1 MKKVLIYLLL
11 LIANV
16 SNAQKMYEELDPEII
31 QEDTTMIVENI
42 TEDTTKTFYH
52 YRISFNDVNTKFD
65 SGDLQTDM
73 TEMFKTKTEFNE
85 IIKQFVF
92 VSTEDIEEY
101 TLRTNL
107 SNHQLTYFKKIII
120 ITK

>member
-92 VSTEDIEEY
+92 VSTEDVEEY

>member
-52 YRISFNDVNTKFD
+52 YRISFNDVNNKFD

-92 VSTEDIEEY
+92 VSTEDVEEY